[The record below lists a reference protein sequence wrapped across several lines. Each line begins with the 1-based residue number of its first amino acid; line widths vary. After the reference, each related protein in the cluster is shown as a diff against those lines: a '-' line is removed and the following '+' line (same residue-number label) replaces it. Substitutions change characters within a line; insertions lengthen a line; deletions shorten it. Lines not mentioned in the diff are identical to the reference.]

1 MPEGRVKTSS
11 PFAGF
16 PEGRADPT
24 PIPAGF
30 FSELLPVIDDL
41 GELRLTLYAFW
52 ALARKEA
59 AARYLRSE
67 EMAADRLL
75 MQSFGGAGADAAGLA
90 DALERCVARGTLLR
104 VRSGETDES
113 FYFLNT
119 PKGRAAA
126 AALAQ
131 GEWKPSGEQTAPV
144 ELMVDRPNLF
154 NLYEQNIGPLTPMI
168 ADRLREAQ
176 EAYPAQW
183 IEDAIRIAVENNV
196 RKWSYVQAILDDW
209 QRRGRDDRE
218 DRGDSEKARRR
229 YLKGHLADSSGT

>member
-1 MPEGRVKTSS
+1 MKTGTG
-11 PFAGF
+11 FTGF
-16 PEGRADPT
+16 PEGKADPT
-24 PIPAGF
+24 PLPAGF
-30 FSELLPVIDDL
+30 FSELLPAIDDL

-52 ALARKEA
+52 ALARKGA
-59 AARYLRSE
+59 AGRYLRLE
-67 EMAADRLL
+67 ELAADRLL
-75 MQSFGGAGADAAGLA
+75 LQSFGGAGAEAAASLA
-90 DALERCVARGTLLR
+90 DALERCVTRGTLLR
-104 VRSGETDES
+104 VRPGETGEA

-131 GEWKPSGEQTAPV
+131 GEWKPSGEDAAPV

-176 EAYPAQW
+176 EAYPAAW

-229 YLKGHLADSSGT
+229 YLKGQLADSSGT

>member
-1 MPEGRVKTSS
+1 MKSGTTFS
-11 PFAGF
+11 GF
-16 PEGRADPT
+16 PEGTADPT

-30 FSELLPVIDDL
+30 FAELLPAIDDL

-52 ALARKEA
+52 ALARKA
-59 AARYLRSE
+59 ATVR
-67 EMAADRLL
+67 DRLL
-75 MQSFGGAGADAAGLA
+75 MQSFGGAGAETETRLA
-90 DALERCVARGTLLR
+90 EALERCVARGTLLR
-104 VRSGETDES
+104 VHLGETGDA
-113 FYFLNT
+113 FYFLNS

-126 AALAQ
+126 AGLAEGDWTPG
-131 GEWKPSGEQTAPV
+131 GEDVAPV

-176 EAYPAQW
+176 EAYPAAW
-183 IEDAIRIAVENNV
+183 VEDAIRIAVENNV

-209 QRRGRDDRE
+209 GQRGRDDRE

-229 YLKGHLADSSGT
+229 YLKGELADSSGT